1 MGDVAKLPCT
11 NRRGV
16 SAIGRPR
23 MLSVARLAPR
33 RIVGIAFGPTAII
46 RGSIVGIEARGHA
59 QPVRQ
64 IWVGQKLAAKGDQIR
79 FALLEPCFRGVS
91 IKAAGYDQRSAIFL
105 PNKRKQLLRA
115 GVRRIAFLDRGET
128 RIHDMKI
135 GEAWARHRSC
145 LLDDIEAHQR
155 FCQGAPVFKYAAMLL
170 LLSCPYSAVVHKD
183 FTFSPMGK
191 ITGR

>member
-1 MGDVAKLPCT
+1 LGRGDCRCEGENLFRLTWEMSPNCPAL
-11 NRRGV
+11 
-16 SAIGRPR
+16 IGG
-23 MLSVARLAPR
+23 ALAPSVVHACFRLLASLLRKR

-128 RIHDMKI
+128 RIHDMQI
-135 GEAWARHRSC
+135 GETKVAENFRYGAEGPARRRSY
-145 LLDDIEAHQR
+145 H
-155 FCQGAPVFKYAAMLL
+155 
-170 LLSCPYSAVVHKD
+170 
-183 FTFSPMGK
+183 
-191 ITGR
+191 